1 MHSKQQNPSA
11 RGAPLWH
18 VENEVMAPD
27 SLRFMVTRD
36 PFARLWSAYVDKF
49 ILPDFWGHTG
59 IYVVRRFR
67 KNPMAVA
74 KK

>member
-1 MHSKQQNPSA
+1 
-11 RGAPLWH
+11 
-18 VENEVMAPD
+18 MAPD

-67 KNPMAVA
+67 KNPTAVA